1 MGSQWTMSLLLSL
14 LLITPTYGESPSD
27 QVETLRHQMK
37 QMILQKEVEMKL
49 KFAEEKEVMKIK
61 FKEMQNHRDE
71 EMKEIRNKFE
81 EEREEKSDLTEKLNV
96 MTKKLDTLQNSPVV
110 ISCAYKYYWSKAGS
124 VITYDYHVVEDGGKG
139 GINLDDGTFT
149 VGPGGDGY
157 YTVTYSGTAVLTS
170 GKQVYVFL
178 YRNGEDVGS
187 HGKWWSLNADSD
199 TVHDQGSRTV
209 ILHLE
214 EGDYLQL
221 RTGSNDYFTGEL
233 FYLTFCASHQYILK
247 DPSPGGGGSPPAQD

>member
-1 MGSQWTMSLLLSL
+1 MSLLLSL

-157 YTVTYSGTAVLTS
+157 YTVTYSGTAVLNS
-170 GKQVYVFL
+170 GELVYVFL
-178 YRNGEDVGS
+178 YRNGEDVGGHGHWYS
-187 HGKWWSLNADSD
+187 HNGNSA

-209 ILHLE
+209 ILYLK
-214 EGDYLQL
+214 EGDYIQL
-221 RTGSNDYFTGEL
+221 RTAGDNFTGEL
-233 FYLTFCASHQYILK
+233 YALTFCASHQYILK

>member
-1 MGSQWTMSLLLSL
+1 MGS
-14 LLITPTYGESPSD
+14 PSE
-27 QVETLRHQMK
+27 QVETLRHEMK

-96 MTKKLDTLQNSPVV
+96 MTKKLDTLQRNSPVV
-110 ISCAYKYYWSKAGS
+110 ISCAHQSYWTKADS
-124 VITYDYHVVEDGGKG
+124 VITYDEHVVEEGGEG

-157 YTVTYSGTAVLTS
+157 YTVTYSGTAVLNS
-170 GKQVYVFL
+170 GELVYVFL
-178 YRNGEDVGS
+178 YRNGEDVGG
-187 HGKWWSLNADSD
+187 HGHWYSNNGNSA

-209 ILHLE
+209 ILYLK
-214 EGDYLQL
+214 EGDHLQL
-221 RTGSNDYFTGEL
+221 RTDGINGEL
-233 FYLTFCASHQYILK
+233 YALTLCASLAPLPHGH
-247 DPSPGGGGSPPAQD
+247 P